1 MCSGTVP
8 VVGRSP
14 GGEIPGYSRSRTH
27 RLGGRTV
34 YRTPDNCALCGGVI
48 DEQPREGAT
57 WIFCCRGCET
67 VAATLEDAPV
77 GPEEESAPQP
87 SDQGSDTG
95 GCNSFIHQSLLSA
108 ETDPFHL
115 DSQFEFSRT
124 YSHQYE
130 ESSGPGSATGGPDDP
145 GTTRT
150 FLHVDGMHNPTC
162 EQFLE
167 SRATGCDGVSGASA
181 SYVTETV
188 RVDHDPETITPE
200 ELCARLTTVG
210 YKATPMDPG
219 SEDRT
224 GDSTGVAETR
234 NERRAR
240 RDMDEMLGFR
250 YIAGVVFGT
259 FMLLPYV
266 VVLYPVYV
274 SSTFGISIGPFDQVT
289 GVADTVVLLP
299 LFLIVSGVVLFF
311 SGFPVLRGAY
321 VSLKTRTANTDLL
334 VTVTIT
340 SAYLYGMVALLA
352 GRLDVYFDLT
362 IVIAATVVAAI
373 LYESLMKQRAVEQLT
388 DLTVSQVGE
397 ARLLDADGSSESVPV
412 GDVDPG
418 DRVLVTQGERIPVDG
433 TLRGDHCRIDEAVVT
448 GESLPVRK
456 EPGNPVVGGSVVT
469 EGAAVVEVGP
479 DATSSIDRLTES
491 VWDLHS
497 ATHGLQRRVDRLAG
511 YLVPVVL
518 GGGLAAAAATLALGY
533 RPVLAVLA
541 FTAGVFVLSP
551 WGVGLATPLSVATNI
566 RDALS
571 EGVVVFDETVLERIR
586 ETDVV
591 VFDKTGTLTRGTMR
605 VVNADAPPELL
616 AAVAELER
624 RASHPAA
631 EAIANSFTTD
641 PSGDAR
647 TDGGTEPDRSAT
659 AGPPNVVGFDTHA
672 TGVSGTVDGTEVLVG
687 HPDLFVE
694 EGWELP
700 ESIQEQVEGERAG
713 SRLPVVVG
721 QDGVAEGLIV
731 LDDQPRA
738 EWQRTL
744 DRLADRNVEAVVLTG
759 DDEQSADRFADHS
772 AVRNVFAGVPPA
784 GKTETVRALQ
794 AGSDHVTMVGDGTND
809 APALAQADLGVALG
823 SGTALASDAADL
835 AIVDDDLTAIET
847 VFDLA
852 TAARKRVA
860 RNTGL
865 ALLYNA
871 VVLPFAAVGMLNPL
885 VTLAGVALSAGSLG
899 LNVSRPLLNE

>member
-1 MCSGTVP
+1 
-8 VVGRSP
+8 
-14 GGEIPGYSRSRTH
+14 
-27 RLGGRTV
+27 
-34 YRTPDNCALCGGVI
+34 VI
-48 DEQPREGAT
+48 DEQPRQGST
-57 WIFCCRGCET
+57 GGSFCCRGCET
-67 VAATLEDAPV
+67 VAATLEEAPV
-77 GPEEESAPQP
+77 ARGETVEEVAESVHQESGATTSP
-87 SDQGSDTG
+87 G
-95 GCNSFIHQSLLSA
+95 GA
-108 ETDPFHL
+108 T
-115 DSQFEFSRT
+115 
-124 YSHQYE
+124 
-130 ESSGPGSATGGPDDP
+130 SGPGDAE
-145 GTTRT
+145 TTRT
-150 FLHVDGMHNPTC
+150 YLHVDGMHNPTC

-167 SRATGCDGVSGASA
+167 SRATGADGVSGVSA

-188 RVDHDPETITPE
+188 RVDHDPGAITAE
-200 ELCARLTTVG
+200 ALCDRLTTVG

-219 SEDRT
+219 NEDRA

-274 SSTFGISIGPFDQVT
+274 SATFGVSIGPFDQVT
-289 GVADTVVLLP
+289 GVADTLVLLP
-299 LFLIVSGVVLFF
+299 LFVTVSGVVLFF
-311 SGFPVLRGAY
+311 SGLPVLRGAY

-334 VTVTIT
+334 VTVTIL
-340 SAYLYGMVALLA
+340 SAYLYGTVALLA

-397 ARLLDADGSSESVPV
+397 ARLLDGDGTAETVPV

-418 DRVLVTQGERIPVDG
+418 DRVLVTQGERIPIDG
-433 TLRGDHCRIDEAVVT
+433 TLEGDDCRIDEAVVT

-456 EPGNPVVGGSVVT
+456 QDGDQVVGGSVVT

-511 YLVPVVL
+511 YLIPVVL
-518 GGGLAAAAATLALGY
+518 GGGVLAGTTTVALGY
-533 RPVLAVLA
+533 GPILGLLA

-551 WGVGLATPLSVATNI
+551 WAVGLATPLSIATNI
-566 RDALS
+566 RDALA

-591 VFDKTGTLTRGTMR
+591 VFDKTGTLTTGTMR
-605 VVNADAPPELL
+605 VVNADAPPALL

-631 EAIANSFTTD
+631 DAIASSFGTD
-641 PSGDAR
+641 GSAER
-647 TDGGTEPDRSAT
+647 SADGGTRPEGLPSEGSE
-659 AGPPNVVGFDTHA
+659 GPADVVGFDTHA
-672 TGVSGTVDGTEVLVG
+672 TGVSGTVDGSDVLVG
-687 HPDLFVE
+687 HPDLFTE

-700 ESIQEQVEGERAG
+700 DRITEKVEGERAG

-721 QDGVAEGLIV
+721 RDGVAQGLIV

-738 EWQRTL
+738 EWERTL
-744 DRLADRNVEAVVLTG
+744 DRLADRDVDAVVLTG
-759 DDEQSADRFADHS
+759 DDEQSADRFADHP

-794 AGSDHVTMVGDGTND
+794 QGSDHVTMVGDGTND
-809 APALAQADLGVALG
+809 APALARADLGIALG

-847 VFDLA
+847 VLDLA
-852 TAARKRVA
+852 TAARRRVT

-871 VVLPFAAVGMLNPL
+871 VVVPFAALGMLNPL
-885 VTLAGVALSAGSLG
+885 ITTVGVALSAGLLG
-899 LNVSRPLLNE
+899 LHGSRPLLE